1 MCGIVGIVK
10 SKNSSNNIM
19 NDIIHG
25 LEKLEYRGY
34 DSAGIAI
41 VNNNKII
48 RERAVGKLINLKN
61 KLKNKSIE
69 GIAGIGHTR
78 WATHGKPTEN
88 NAHPIISKDVAIV
101 HNGIIENYKELKFDL
116 ENEGFLFTSQTDTE
130 VIAHLIQKNL
140 NAGFSPRN
148 AMQNTIKALEGSYA
162 IVAIISSCPETL
174 FIAKNKS
181 SLVIGYGENMC
192 VGSDYASLSQIAQKI
207 SYLENGDYAE
217 ISQSKIEIFNA
228 KSEPVTRKI
237 FEIEKNEILTEE
249 QFYPHFMLK
258 EIMEQP
264 VAIRNTMLHNRIQD
278 NLFKDIKNILILA
291 CGSSYYAGSVGKY
304 WLEKFLKIPTS
315 VEMASEFRYRDPVIS
330 DNTLVIA
337 VSQSGETLDTLAAIE
352 YVQNNSNTAK
362 TSAIVNIKNSAI
374 ARSVDYPFFT
384 EADIEM
390 GVASTKTFSAQL
402 ALFAN
407 LIFSSNAFLAQEL
420 QNIPMLCEEILSDTK
435 KYENIAENIST
446 SSHVMYLGRG
456 NLFPIALEGALKL
469 KEISYIPA
477 EGFAAGEMKH
487 GPIALIDDN
496 VPVIF
501 LCPYG
506 ELFEKTSSN
515 INEILARGNNIII
528 LTDSKGAELL
538 PKNTAKIILPKI
550 SSTFAPIIYAIPL
563 QLIAYYTALKRGTDV
578 DMPRNLAKS
587 VTVE

>member
-61 KLKNKSIE
+61 KLKNKNIE

>member
-61 KLKNKSIE
+61 KLKNKNIE

-515 INEILARGNNIII
+515 INEILARGNNITI